1 MNNPRSQIA
10 IPVSWFLGDVSA
22 NVTKLPVSA
31 APTAMVEDV
40 SVPGLHEIRFSFGIP
55 KGDTGATGPQG
66 LKGDTGATG
75 PQGPKGDTGATG
87 PQGLKGDTGATGP
100 QGPKGATGA
109 TGPQG
114 LKGDTGA
121 TGPQG
126 PKGDTGATGPQGPKG
141 DTGVIGAPIGMI
153 YVQFNGQAEPSS
165 IFGGKWS
172 NISSTY
178 AGKFFRAEGGQA
190 ASFGSSQTDGTPI
203 NSTIRIWR
211 RISIG
216 WNILK

>member
-55 KGDTGATGPQG
+55 KGD
-66 LKGDTGATG
+66 
-75 PQGPKGDTGATG
+75 
-87 PQGLKGDTGATGP
+87 
-100 QGPKGATGA
+100 TGA